1 MLHSATFTCITILRG
16 GMKSDDLGT
25 SCLCKLS
32 TVNYPGSPY
41 PQQEHEDIVLLNYFN
56 LCFSEFPINVFFF
69 SNFTLTCSSAYEKM

>member
-1 MLHSATFTCITILRG
+1 MI
-16 GMKSDDLGT
+16 LGT

-41 PQQEHEDIVLLNYFN
+41 PQQEREDIVLLNYFN
-56 LCFSEFPINVFFF
+56 LCFFGISYQCIFF